1 MTYKPEPLDTSNTQ
15 LPEELQPLLEMLAR
29 NAHENW
35 SQERLNQGWV
45 WGPAR
50 DDAQKRHPCLVPY
63 DELSEEEKEFDR
75 ITSAQTLKTIL
86 RLGFRIT
93 R

>member
-1 MTYKPEPLDTSNTQ
+1 MTYKPEPIDTSSIQ
-15 LPEELQPLLEMLAR
+15 LPEELMPLMELLAR
-29 NAHENW
+29 NTHENW

-45 WGPAR
+45 WGPVR
-50 DDAQKRHPCLVPY
+50 DDEKKHHPCLIPY
-63 DELSEEEKEFDR
+63 DELSEEEKEYDR

-86 RLGFRIT
+86 SMGFHIT